1 MKKLL
6 LLFSPLL
13 LVYSCKKVDSN
24 DLKDDVPY
32 AQYYYVGYDK
42 STNSTDA
49 SAYCRV
55 RNGGGSKV
63 EFSNGAGFKANGTAP
78 SIDLFDK
85 AIYRWH
91 FNGMPEVDFLL
102 TKNSGAQIANNAM
115 PSDISN
121 IDFGP
126 SFPATISKAA
136 GFNFTWTGDA
146 LNTSETMTIT
156 IASDSGTIQKDLT
169 SVSPANS
176 VTFSS
181 ADLQKLKPG
190 NLNITVVRDKDTPL
204 DNKDGDSEGVIK
216 LRYTIKRSATL
227 TQ

>member
-1 MKKLL
+1 
-6 LLFSPLL
+6 
-13 LVYSCKKVDSN
+13 
-24 DLKDDVPY
+24 
-32 AQYYYVGYDK
+32 
-42 STNSTDA
+42 
-49 SAYCRV
+49 
-55 RNGGGSKV
+55 
-63 EFSNGAGFKANGTAP
+63 
-78 SIDLFDK
+78 
-85 AIYRWH
+85 
-91 FNGMPEVDFLL
+91 MPEVDFLL

-121 IDFGP
+121 IDFAP

-146 LNTSETMTIT
+146 LSGSETMTIT
-156 IASDSGTIQKDLT
+156 IASDSGTIQKDIT
-169 SVSPANS
+169 SANS
-176 VTFSS
+176 SNSLSFSS